1 MTNETTLYENARIDA
16 AIVNEVNEKE
26 YQPFW
31 LQAYASAI
39 RRTRSISL
47 LAGNGEPDLRETA
60 ALIGD
65 NTALEALVHSGA
77 IRTRKT
83 EREQDS
89 RANQNWLETEWR
101 PMDYNLRNQIAERIP
116 RAAETSLTVTDTTGA
131 AGAQTIGERQGAWL
145 HDGRIL
151 WDISQ
156 LPARARAA
164 IEDAVDEMYPKAS
177 QSAQLGFHMNSAR
190 RTRESWRSKTG
201 NRGQRGH

>member
-1 MTNETTLYENARIDA
+1 M
-16 AIVNEVNEKE
+16 VHQFNEKE

-39 RRTRSISL
+39 RNTRSISQ
-47 LAGNGEPDLRETA
+47 LAGNGEPNLRETA

-77 IRTRKT
+77 IRTRNT

-89 RANQNWLETEWR
+89 RTNQGWLEMQWR
-101 PMDYNLRNQIAERIP
+101 PMDHNLRNQIAEGIR
-116 RAAETSLTVTDTTGA
+116 RAAETSLTVTDTTGE
-131 AGAQTIGERQGAWL
+131 AGTQTIGKRQGAWL
-145 HDGRIL
+145 HHGRLL

-164 IEDAVDEMYPKAS
+164 IEDAVDEMYPK
-177 QSAQLGFHMNSAR
+177 
-190 RTRESWRSKTG
+190 
-201 NRGQRGH
+201 